1 MRTAILYLRVETEA
15 EKSDLFKQS
24 IDAVQFYADM
34 PLMAVFVTQEI
45 SILPPLQRPE
55 FSKLIEE
62 LRTGKRTTS
71 YIIVPKWNT
80 LSNNPKEAL
89 YWIKLFNKI
98 GISVL
103 CIESINDARRQKK
116 QQS

>member
-1 MRTAILYLRVETEA
+1 MNSAILYLRVETEG

-24 IDAVQFYADM
+24 IDAVPFYAGM
-34 PLMAVFVTQEI
+34 PLLMVFVTQEI
-45 SILPPLQRPE
+45 SNLPPLQRPE

-62 LRTGKRTTS
+62 LQTGKRTTS

-80 LSNNPKEAL
+80 LSNDPKEAL
-89 YWIKLFNKI
+89 YWIRRFQKM

-103 CIESINDARRQKK
+103 CIESINEVRKK
-116 QQS
+116 REAK